1 MNVQP
6 TLENENWILRPLM
19 EVDFESLYRVASNPK
34 VWEQHPNKY
43 RWQREVFQIFF
54 KGAMESGG
62 AFLIL
67 NKKTNEAIGTTRFYD
82 FNSEDNSIFIG
93 YTFYGT
99 DSWGK
104 GINAEVKKLMLN
116 YIFDDVNL
124 VKFHVG
130 KDNVRS
136 RIAMER
142 LGAMAYQEI
151 EVAYYG
157 EPSKVNVE
165 YRIEKSDYLK

>member
-1 MNVQP
+1 
-6 TLENENWILRPLM
+6 
-19 EVDFESLYRVASNPK
+19 
-34 VWEQHPNKY
+34 
-43 RWQREVFQIFF
+43 
-54 KGAMESGG
+54 MESGG
-62 AFLIL
+62 AFLIF
-67 NKKTNEAIGTTRFYD
+67 NKKNNEALGSTRFYD

-104 GINAEVKKLMLN
+104 GINSEVKKLMLN
-116 YIFDDVNL
+116 YIFNEVDL

-142 LGAMAYQEI
+142 LGAKPHQEI

-165 YRIEKSDYLK
+165 YWIAKSDYIK

>member
-1 MNVQP
+1 
-6 TLENENWILRPLM
+6 
-19 EVDFESLYRVASNPK
+19 
-34 VWEQHPNKY
+34 
-43 RWQREVFQIFF
+43 
-54 KGAMESGG
+54 
-62 AFLIL
+62 
-67 NKKTNEAIGTTRFYD
+67 
-82 FNSEDNSIFIG
+82 
-93 YTFYGT
+93 
-99 DSWGK
+99 
-104 GINAEVKKLMLN
+104 MLN

>member
-1 MNVQP
+1 MNLQP
-6 TLENENWILRPLM
+6 ILENENWILRPLKD
-19 EVDFESLYRVASNPK
+19 EDFESLYLVASDPK
-34 VWEQHPNKY
+34 VWAQHPNKD
-43 RWQREVFQIFF
+43 RWQREVFQNFF

-67 NKKTNEAIGTTRFYD
+67 NKKTNKALGSTRFYD

-116 YIFDDVNL
+116 YIFNEVDL

-130 KDNVRS
+130 KDNIRS

-142 LGAMAYQEI
+142 LGAKTHQEI

-157 EPSKVNVE
+157 ESSKVNVE
-165 YRIEKSDYLK
+165 YWIAKSDYKK